1 MSVHDPSH
9 SLHLIADIEHG
20 ERLGDLPFVESVL
33 REAALAARV
42 TVIEVS
48 LHHFGPGHGVTGV
61 ALLAELHM
69 SIHTWPESGL
79 VAVDIFV
86 CGKTADA
93 HAALAVMVA
102 RFGGTVR
109 FLREVPRLRAQCP
122 ADGESR

>member
-1 MSVHDPSH
+1 MPVHDPGN

-20 ERLGDLPFVESVL
+20 QRLGDLPFVEGVL

-61 ALLAELHM
+61 ALLAESHM

-93 HAALAVMVA
+93 HAALDVMVA

-109 FLREVPRLRAQCP
+109 FVKEVPRLRAAQP
-122 ADGESR
+122 SDI